1 MKLEQ
6 LEEKMKEYK
15 KSRIVFE
22 DTNLHS
28 LVPFFQNRARHNL
41 ETAKILWKISEEDET
56 KKVLKISEDY
66 VGYDWVI
73 STSYYAMYHSALAAL
88 SEINMKT
95 TTHEAT
101 IHVLEYHFIHHKAL
115 LETEYIE
122 AMKEAQQLEIRY
134 INKLW
139 TAKRTRAIAQY
150 EADKTMSKEDSE
162 RLLFTAEDLVNR
174 MDKLI
179 HELDMVSKK
188 KLPSE

>member
-1 MKLEQ
+1 MRLEQ
-6 LEEKMKEYK
+6 LEEKLKEYK
-15 KSRIVFE
+15 RTRIIFE

-41 ETAKILWKISEEDET
+41 ETAKILWKISEEDEA

-73 STSYYAMYHSALAAL
+73 STSYYAMYHSALAVL
-88 SEINMKT
+88 SEINIKT

-101 IHVLEYHFIHHKAL
+101 IHALEYHFIYRQAL

-122 AMKEAQQLEIRY
+122 AISKAHQLETHY

-139 TAKRTRAIAQY
+139 MAKRTRTVAQY

-162 RLLFTAEDLVNR
+162 RLLSTAEDLVNR

-179 HELDMVSKK
+179 DELDRANKNEK
-188 KLPSE
+188 T

>member
-6 LEEKMKEYK
+6 LEEKMREYE
-15 KSRIVFE
+15 KSRVIYE

-28 LVPFFQNRARHNL
+28 LVPFFQRRARHNL
-41 ETAKILWKISEEDET
+41 ETAKILWKISEDEEA
-56 KKVLKISEDY
+56 KKFLEISGDY
-66 VGYDWVI
+66 IGYDWII

-88 SEINMKT
+88 AEINLKT
-95 TTHEAT
+95 TTHETT
-101 IHVLEYHFIHHKAL
+101 IQALEYHFTHRQAL

-122 AMKEAQQLEIRY
+122 AISEANQLEIQY

-139 TAKRTRAIAQY
+139 RAKRTRIVAQY

-162 RLLFTAEDLVNR
+162 KLLSTAGDFVNR

-179 HELDMVSKK
+179 DELDKTNK
-188 KLPSE
+188 